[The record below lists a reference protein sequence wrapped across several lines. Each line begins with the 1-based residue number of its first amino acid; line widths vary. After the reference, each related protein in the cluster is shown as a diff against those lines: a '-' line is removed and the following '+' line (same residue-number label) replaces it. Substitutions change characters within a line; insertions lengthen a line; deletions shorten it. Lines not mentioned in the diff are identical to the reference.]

1 LVKKKIPPKRKRE
14 AKEDDDFIVP
24 DDVNIDE
31 DENVIEGELPKKKTR
46 TSKTTSKSTTEPCV
60 NPQCDQC
67 LLWSEKVK
75 KLEKELENM
84 KKT

>member
-1 LVKKKIPPKRKRE
+1 MPPKRKRE
-14 AKEDDDFIVP
+14 RVEDDDFVVP
-24 DDVNIDE
+24 DDVVV
-31 DENVIEGELPKKKTR
+31 DENDTNIEGELPKKKTR
-46 TSKTTSKSTTEPCV
+46 ISKTSSKSTTEPCV

-75 KLEKELENM
+75 KLEKELESM